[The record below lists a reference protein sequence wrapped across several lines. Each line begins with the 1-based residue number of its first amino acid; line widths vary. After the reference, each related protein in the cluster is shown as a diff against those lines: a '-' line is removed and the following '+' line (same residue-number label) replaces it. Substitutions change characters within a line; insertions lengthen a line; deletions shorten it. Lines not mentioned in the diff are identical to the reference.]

1 MHDFSAVLCVGQEAR
16 LLDIRSAVLRTR
28 FATVMQ
34 SSIPDLR
41 RTLAQCPFHLMVLC
55 HTLSEVECAEA
66 GRLFLA
72 SNPDAAIVA
81 MYTNHTAFYPTAADA
96 CVPSLAGP
104 ERMFHAVESL
114 QYRGQ
119 PRFARLQV
127 S

>member
-16 LLDIRSAVLRTR
+16 LLEIRSAVLRTR
-28 FATVMQ
+28 FATVTQ
-34 SSIPDLR
+34 SLVPDLR
-41 RTLAQCPFHLMVLC
+41 ESLTQRPFDLMVLC

-66 GRLFLA
+66 AMLFLA
-72 SNPDAAIVA
+72 ANPDAAIVA
-81 MYTNHTAFYPTAADA
+81 MYTNHTAFCPTAADA

-119 PRFARLQV
+119 ARFARLQV